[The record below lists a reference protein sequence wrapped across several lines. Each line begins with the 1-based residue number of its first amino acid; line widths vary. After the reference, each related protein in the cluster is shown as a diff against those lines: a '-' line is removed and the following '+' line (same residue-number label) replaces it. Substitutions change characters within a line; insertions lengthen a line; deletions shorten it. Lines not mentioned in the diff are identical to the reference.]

1 MNETMP
7 VNLDA
12 RPEVA
17 AFVAEVRA
25 RLADLPPEERQE
37 LTDGL
42 EADLCDLVAEAGP
55 EALGDPDAYT
65 RELRAAAGL
74 DPVTVRVAGHGRP
87 LGERV
92 ARLLDASHARW
103 DRAVGGLPGRPWEFV
118 QTLRPLWWVTRAWV
132 AVELLDLWFGGA
144 PYAYVP
150 RVGSLGLVL
159 TVLAVVASVQ
169 VGRGRLWPGTRVR
182 SSVGARV
189 VLLGLNLFA
198 LVLGPLV
205 LNDLDARTS
214 YATSYS
220 EPVHQTLPATGV
232 QRPDGSFV
240 ENIYPYDAE
249 GQPLTGVQLYDE
261 RGEPV
266 LVTRDPDVLD
276 TSERFV
282 VRYPWRNG
290 GSSVWNAFPMPER
303 TQDGPSRSADAFDDV
318 NPPTLKLPLAAVTPV
333 RLPGIEAS
341 TLVQDPKPTPKES
354 TQERGSGAGTR

>member
-182 SSVGARV
+182 SSARW
-189 VLLGLNLFA
+189 LTRPTERP
-198 LVLGPLV
+198 PL
-205 LNDLDARTS
+205 
-214 YATSYS
+214 
-220 EPVHQTLPATGV
+220 
-232 QRPDGSFV
+232 
-240 ENIYPYDAE
+240 
-249 GQPLTGVQLYDE
+249 
-261 RGEPV
+261 
-266 LVTRDPDVLD
+266 
-276 TSERFV
+276 
-282 VRYPWRNG
+282 
-290 GSSVWNAFPMPER
+290 
-303 TQDGPSRSADAFDDV
+303 RSASSSSMTSSRV
-318 NPPTLKLPLAAVTPV
+318 S
-333 RLPGIEAS
+333 AS
-341 TLVQDPKPTPKES
+341 SMPKPSS
-354 TQERGSGAGTR
+354 TNNVDNSVPPISLLTRSASPRASARLT

>member
-1 MNETMP
+1 MDETMP
-7 VNLDA
+7 VNLA
-12 RPEVA
+12 PRPEVA

-42 EADLCDLVAEAGP
+42 EADLSDLVGEAGP

-74 DPVTVRVAGHGRP
+74 DPVTVRVAGDGRP
-87 LGERV
+87 RGERV
-92 ARLLDASHARW
+92 AGLLDASHARW
-103 DRAVGGLPGRPWEFV
+103 ERAAGGLPGRPWEFV
-118 QTLRPLWWVTRAWV
+118 QTLRPVWWVARAWV
-132 AVELLDLWFGGA
+132 AVELLDLWFGGS

-150 RVGSLGLVL
+150 RIEGFGLVL
-159 TVLAVVASVQ
+159 TVLAVVASAQ

-189 VLLGLNLFA
+189 LLLGLNLFA
-198 LVLGPLV
+198 LVLGPVV
-205 LNDLDARTS
+205 LDELDARTS

-220 EPVHQTLPATGV
+220 EPVHQTLSGTGV
-232 QRPDGSFV
+232 RRLDGSFV

-249 GQPLTGVQLYDE
+249 GHPLTGVQLYDE
-261 RGEPV
+261 RGEPL
-266 LVTRDPDVLD
+266 LVTRDPGFLD
-276 TSERFV
+276 TSGRFV

-290 GSSVWNAFPMPER
+290 ESSVWNAFPMPER
-303 TQDGPSRSADAFDDV
+303 TQDGPSRSTDAFDDV
-318 NPPTLKLPLAAVTPV
+318 KPPALKLPLAAVPPV

-341 TLVQDPKPTPKES
+341 TLVQDPKTTFK
-354 TQERGSGAGTR
+354 